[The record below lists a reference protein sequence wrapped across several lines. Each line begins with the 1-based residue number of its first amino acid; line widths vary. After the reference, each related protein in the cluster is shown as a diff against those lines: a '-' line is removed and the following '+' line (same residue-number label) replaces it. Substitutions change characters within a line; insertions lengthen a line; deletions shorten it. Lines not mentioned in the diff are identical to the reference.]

1 MPVAWL
7 RINGLDDKHKAWIST
22 LVVSGKS
29 KRQGVGTYAVNFAE
43 EYVRAKGFSKMGI
56 HTQADNVAAK
66 SLYEKCGYTVT
77 EYKDGTYPDKTI
89 GKSYT
94 FEKDL

>member
-1 MPVAWL
+1 MFFRHCSYPNPSVCGLFYDTIIRHVHVFFKQQFVAL
-7 RINGLDDKHKAWIST
+7 EK
-22 LVVSGKS
+22 
-29 KRQGVGTYAVNFAE
+29 KRQI
-43 EYVRAKGFSKMGI
+43 FSVKIAMHKI
-56 HTQADNVAAK
+56 K
-66 SLYEKCGYTVT
+66 YEKCGYTVT